1 MFPAD
6 KILFS
11 NQKLMSKKIAYPN
24 LDSVDARDAVVSE
37 LEKNLMQYAPLVK
50 RIAYQLIG
58 RLPANIELDDLIQV
72 GLIGLLE
79 SARQFDPAQNVL
91 FETYASQR
99 IKGSMLDELRRQD
112 WLPRQARQQ
121 AKQIDQAWATLE
133 KRLDRTPLDSEVA
146 EFLGVPLEAYQTML
160 FECKGHS
167 LVYLEDL
174 MPEGG
179 ESNSNPIDFIE
190 DNNERDPFEILG
202 DENFRH
208 HVVDAIKTLTER
220 EQLIMSLYYEQ
231 DLNLREIGE
240 VLNVSESRVSQLHT
254 QIVAKLRV
262 KLREWL
268 N

>member
-1 MFPAD
+1 
-6 KILFS
+6 
-11 NQKLMSKKIAYPN
+11 MSKKLAYPN
-24 LDSVDARDAVVSE
+24 LDSLEARDAVVSE

-50 RIAYQLIG
+50 RMAYQLIG

-79 SARQFDPAQNVL
+79 AARQFDPAQNVM

-121 AKQIDQAWATLE
+121 AKQIDNAWASLE
-133 KRLDRTPLDSEVA
+133 KQLDRTPLDSEVA
-146 EFLGVPLEAYQTML
+146 AHLGVSLDDYQNML

-174 MPEGG
+174 SPE
-179 ESNSNPIDFIE
+179 NDQASNPIDFIE
-190 DNNERDPFEILG
+190 DSNERDPFDILG
-202 DENFRH
+202 DERFRH
-208 HVVDAIKTLTER
+208 HLVDAIKTLSER

-240 VLNVSESRVSQLHT
+240 VLEVSESRVSQLHT

-262 KLREWL
+262 KLREWID
-268 N
+268 